1 VVVVG
6 ITSFAA
12 EVCAVLRKLAYL
24 YFICIVYPS
33 LFPVVPPSEAGYCLA
48 SQETSVSPKFLLSY
62 LFPI

>member
-1 VVVVG
+1 MVG
-6 ITSFAA
+6 ITFFAA

-24 YFICIVYPS
+24 DVICIVYPS

-48 SQETSVSPKFLLSY
+48 SQETLISPKFLLTY